1 MSPLKSLLLLFL
13 ALLSASALAAC
24 GGKASERRVAVLN
37 GQGFSV
43 SMPGN
48 PTRKVGTVQTQVG
61 PQQLTVYV
69 SQFGSQAFAIGGG
82 RLPAGAGFNLDGA
95 VQGEVTKVQGILQ
108 SVVTTSYQGFPARD
122 ARITADSNG
131 TPITIFERTILAHG
145 AYFNLQFLQQGA
157 DVKAPPASYT
167 TFLASLKIT

>member
-48 PTRKVGTVQTQVG
+48 PTRKVG